1 MEHLV
6 NEVGFPGLGLK
17 FTLNRIA
24 MIFESA
30 TKQLHFYPPFLRNG
44 SWSGGAFPE
53 GVRVYWYGII
63 IAIAVLTGA
72 LCAILEGKRNGIKS
86 DRMAD
91 LICLEVLF
99 GIIGARLYFV
109 LFNLA
114 EFTSFWD
121 VFRINEGGLAIYG
134 AVIGGMFAVWLY
146 SRLTKADIR
155 LLADICVGGLII
167 AQAIGRWGNFLNVEA
182 YGVPVK
188 ILWPWRMTVP
198 ATDYL
203 TGLPSTVVVHPTF
216 LYESLW
222 NLIGFSLI
230 LWYRKRKKFNGEV
243 FLIYVAWYG
252 LGRAF
257 IEGLRMDSLPYR
269 ATWRV
274 SQIVAIVSCAATVAL
289 IVYARR
295 KFRLVPKKK

>member
-1 MEHLV
+1 MEYLV

-24 MIFESA
+24 MVFENG
-30 TKQLHFYPPFLRNG
+30 QFHWYPPFLKNG
-44 SWSGGAFPE
+44 SWNGAAFPV

-63 IAIAVLTGA
+63 IAIAVLVGS
-72 LCAILEGKRNGIKS
+72 LCAILEGKRLGIKS
-86 DRMAD
+86 DKMAD
-91 LICLEVLF
+91 LICLEVLC
-99 GIIGARLYFV
+99 GIVGARLYFV

-114 EFTSFWD
+114 DLTSFWD

-146 SRLTKADIR
+146 SRLTKADVR
-155 LLADICVGGLII
+155 LLADICVVGLII
-167 AQAIGRWGNFLNVEA
+167 AQAIGRWGNFINVEA
-182 YGVPVK
+182 YGVPV
-188 ILWPWRMTVP
+188 IVQWPWRMTIP
-198 ATDYL
+198 L
-203 TGLPSTVVVHPTF
+203 TEYVSGAASSVAVHPTF

-222 NLIGFSLI
+222 NLTGFLLI

-243 FLIYVAWYG
+243 FLFYVAWYG

-274 SQIVAIVSCAATVAL
+274 SQIVAIVTFAAAVA
-289 IVYARR
+289 IIAYARR
-295 KFRLVPKKK
+295 KFRLVHNKK